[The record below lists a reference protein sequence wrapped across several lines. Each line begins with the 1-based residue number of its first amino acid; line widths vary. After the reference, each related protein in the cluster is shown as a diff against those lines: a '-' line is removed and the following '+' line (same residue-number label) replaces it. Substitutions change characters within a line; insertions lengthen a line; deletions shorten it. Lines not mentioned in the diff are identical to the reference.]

1 MKAHRCQTPSHKTVL
16 SNSCHPCVVIVG
28 AGFAGLKT
36 AQQLANTAFDVVL
49 LSRDNYHTFQ
59 PLLHQVATAELT
71 AEQVVCPIRKLLRRA
86 KNIYFEMVEVT
97 QVDPIAQVVITPQK
111 QYRYDFLVIATG
123 SRVPIER
130 FPGAK
135 RFGFPLKTVSQ
146 AVTLREQVIRSFEQA
161 ASLPA
166 LPPGLLT
173 FSIVGGGATGV
184 ELAGALKEWIDRSLV
199 KDYPT
204 LNCRDIRVVL
214 LQSKDR
220 LLPGFSHKLQAY
232 AIRHLQR
239 LGIEVR
245 LHSRVSQVSSEGIRL
260 TDNSFVASKT
270 VAWATGVSS
279 ESPPLLSH
287 KCDSVAVDGDEST
300 IIASLLP
307 TLQAKDYSNIYFVGD
322 TASFRQTEQRWPQL
336 AAVAV
341 QQGKSVAHNLL
352 RQSVGKRPL
361 PFRYQ
366 HRGSMAILSRYAAV
380 VQVGKLE
387 LTGFIAWIVWLIVHL
402 ALLRGHRS
410 STFLQWW
417 NSQARGERSAQMLF
431 RPTDPNPF
439 FDQIV

>member
-1 MKAHRCQTPSHKTVL
+1 MKAHRGQTPSNRTVL
-16 SNSCHPCVVIVG
+16 SNSRHPRVVIIG
-28 AGFAGLKT
+28 AGFAGLET
-36 AQQLANTAFDVVL
+36 AQQLVNTAFDVVL

-71 AEQVVCPIRKLLRRA
+71 AEQVACPIRKLLRRA
-86 KNIYFEMVEVT
+86 KNICFEMVEVT
-97 QVDPIAQVVITPQK
+97 QVDPISQVVITPQK

-123 SRVPIER
+123 SRVPLER

-135 RFGFPLKTVSQ
+135 RFGFPLKTISQ
-146 AVTLREQVIRSFEQA
+146 AVALREQVIRSFEQA
-161 ASLPA
+161 AALPKP
-166 LPPGLLT
+166 PPGLLT
-173 FSIVGGGATGV
+173 FSVVGGGATGV

-204 LNCRDIRVVL
+204 LNCRDIHVVL

-220 LLPGFSHKLQAY
+220 LLPGFSHKLQTY
-232 AIRHLQR
+232 AMRHLQR

-245 LHSRVSQVSSEGIRL
+245 LFSRVLQVSSEGITL
-260 TDNSFVASKT
+260 MDDSFMASKT
-270 VAWATGVSS
+270 VVWATGVSS
-279 ESPPLLSH
+279 ESLPLS
-287 KCDSVAVDGDEST
+287 SRQRGAAVDGEEST
-300 IIASLLP
+300 IDTSLLP
-307 TLQAKDYSNIYFVGD
+307 TLQSKEYSNIYFVGD
-322 TASFRQTEQRWPQL
+322 TASFRQSEQRWPQL

-380 VQVGKLE
+380 VQIGKLE
-387 LTGFIAWIVWLIVHL
+387 LTGSIAWIVWLAVHL
-402 ALLRGHRS
+402 VLLRGHRS
-410 STFLQWW
+410 STLLQWW
-417 NSQARGERSAQMLF
+417 NSQGRGERSAQLLF
-431 RPTDPNPF
+431 RPTAPNPF